1 MYLQYLPPKV
11 TPARQHGCWEEYL
24 ADEERRFWQT
34 QWRRITLAIIRRWET
49 ERACTASNIR
59 RRLKWT
65 RILAERQAAKCS
77 QAGEWC
83 QAPQGGARRPPGVRE
98 AATLQWEFS
107 SGSGRG

>member
-1 MYLQYLPPKV
+1 MYLQYLPPKSLLL
-11 TPARQHGCWEEYL
+11 ANMGCWEEYL

-59 RRLKWT
+59 RRLKWM
-65 RILAERQAAKCS
+65 RILAERHAAKCS

-107 SGSGRG
+107 SGGGRG